1 MNKELKIMI
10 YTALGILV
18 VLLISV
24 NLATLIS
31 NDYINET
38 TKSSQRIALNRLRRP
53 HLNRSSELG
62 KYPDLKKKRITL
74 LAIRKSNRLYVI
86 NNHRVLYIVNAEINL
101 KPSCTVINAARGE
114 HTVHVKDNTQS
125 MGVNWLN
132 FGKLGYIESPVSVN
146 THRVHGNW
154 IRNSHHLPN
163 TIEVSKTDAKWLQQL
178 PKGTKLIVR

>member
-31 NDYINET
+31 NDYITET

-74 LAIRKSNRLYVI
+74 LAIRKSNRLI
-86 NNHRVLYIVNAEINL
+86 ISESCILLTL
-101 KPSCTVINAARGE
+101 KLISSQPVQKSMQREENI
-114 HTVHVKDNTQS
+114 QS
-125 MGVNWLN
+125 M
-132 FGKLGYIESPVSVN
+132 
-146 THRVHGNW
+146 
-154 IRNSHHLPN
+154 
-163 TIEVSKTDAKWLQQL
+163 
-178 PKGTKLIVR
+178 